1 MAEEQAAAAANADKQ
16 ILIQKLYMK
25 DASFEAPNTPA
36 VYSKEWNPSINL
48 NIQTRNTLV
57 TEDLHEVVLIVTA
70 EAKLEEETAFIVEIQ
85 QAGVFMIKGFSQEE
99 NRQIIGA
106 YCPNL
111 LFPFAREAVTDL
123 VGKGGFPGLL
133 LQPINFDALYLQQ
146 MQEMA
151 KANDESESVAD
162 KH

>member
-1 MAEEQAAAAANADKQ
+1 MAEEQAAASTDKQ

-36 VYSKEWNPSINL
+36 IYSKEWHPHINL
-48 NIQTRNTLV
+48 NIQTRNVVV
-57 TEDLHEVVLIVTA
+57 TEDLHEVVLMVTA
-70 EAKLEEETAFIVEIQ
+70 EAKLEEETAFIVEIH
-85 QAGVFMIKGFSQEE
+85 QAGVFLIQGFSEEE

-133 LQPINFDALYLQQ
+133 LKPINFDALYLQQ

-151 KANDESESVAD
+151 KANDEAESVAD

>member
-1 MAEEQAAAAANADKQ
+1 MADEQAAAAADKQ

-25 DASFEAPNTPA
+25 DASFEAPNTPG
-36 VYSKEWNPSINL
+36 VFSKEWQPTINL
-48 NIQTRNTLV
+48 NIQTRNSLV
-57 TEDLHEVVLIVTA
+57 GENLHEVVLMVTA
-70 EAKLEEETAFIVEIQ
+70 EAKLEDDTAFIVEIHQ
-85 QAGVFMIKGFSQEE
+85 GGIFLIKGFTEDE

-133 LQPINFDALYLQQ
+133 LQPINFDALYVQK

-151 KANDESESVAD
+151 QAGAEAEDVAD

>member
-1 MAEEQAAAAANADKQ
+1 MIEQIA
-16 ILIQKLYMK
+16 
-25 DASFEAPNTPA
+25 
-36 VYSKEWNPSINL
+36 
-48 NIQTRNTLV
+48 
-57 TEDLHEVVLIVTA
+57 EVVSGDILKI
-70 EAKLEEETAFIVEIQ
+70 
-85 QAGVFMIKGFSQEE
+85 GVHE

-151 KANDESESVAD
+151 QASGESETVAD

>member
-1 MAEEQAAAAANADKQ
+1 MAEEQAAATNADKQ

-36 VYSKEWNPSINL
+36 VYSKEWHPSINL

-70 EAKLEEETAFIVEIQ
+70 EAKLEDETAFIVEIQ
-85 QAGVFMIKGFSQEE
+85 QAGLFMIKGFSEE
-99 NRQIIGA
+99 ESRQIIGA

-111 LFPFAREAVTDL
+111 LFPFAREAVTDF

-151 KANDESESVAD
+151 QASEEAASPAD

>member
-1 MAEEQAAAAANADKQ
+1 MAEEQAAANAERQ

-25 DASFEAPNTPA
+25 DASFEAPNTPD
-36 VYSKEWNPSINL
+36 VYSKEWQPTINL
-48 NIQTRNTLV
+48 NIQTRNSV
-57 TEDLHEVVLIVTA
+57 VGEGLHEIVLLVTA
-70 EAKLEEETAFIVEIQ
+70 EAKLGDDTAFIVEIH
-85 QAGVFMIKGFSQEE
+85 QAGVFLIKGFSEDE
-99 NRQIIGA
+99 TRQIIGA

-151 KANDESESVAD
+151 QAGAESEDVAD

>member
-1 MAEEQAAAAANADKQ
+1 MAEEQAAIAGDDKQ

-36 VYSKEWNPSINL
+36 IYNREWKPKIEM
-48 NIQTRNTLV
+48 NIQTRNTSV
-57 TEDLHEVVLIVTA
+57 GEDLFEVVLVVTA
-70 EAKLEEETAFIVEIQ
+70 EAKLDEESAFLVEIH
-85 QAGVFMIKGFSQEE
+85 QAGVFLIKGFSADEI
-99 NRQIIGA
+99 RQIIGA

-111 LFPFAREAVTDL
+111 LFPFAREAVTDF

-133 LQPINFDALYLQQ
+133 LQPINFDALYMQQMAELQQ
-146 MQEMA
+146 A
-151 KANDESESVAD
+151 GTESEAVAD

>member
-1 MAEEQAAAAANADKQ
+1 MAEEQAAASTDKQ

-25 DASFEAPNTPA
+25 DASFEAPNTPGI
-36 VYSKEWNPSINL
+36 YSKEWQPQINL

-57 TEDLHEVVLIVTA
+57 TENLHEVVLMVTA
-70 EAKLEEETAFIVEIQ
+70 EAKLEDETAFIVEIH
-85 QAGVFMIKGFSQEE
+85 QAGVFVIKGFTEEE

-133 LQPINFDALYLQQ
+133 LQPINFDALYMQQ

-151 KANDESESVAD
+151 QASDESETVAD

>member
-1 MAEEQAAAAANADKQ
+1 MAEEQAAAANADKQ

-36 VYSKEWNPSINL
+36 IYSKEWQPSINL
-48 NIQTRNTLV
+48 NIQTRNTVV
-57 TEDLHEVVLIVTA
+57 TENLHEVVLIVTA
-70 EAKLEEETAFIVEIQ
+70 EAKLEDETAFIVEIQ
-85 QAGVFMIKGFSQEE
+85 QAGVFLIQGFSEEE

-111 LFPFAREAVTDL
+111 LFPFAREAVTDM

-146 MQEMA
+146 MNEMA
-151 KANDESESVAD
+151 KSAQESQNVAD

>member
-1 MAEEQAAAAANADKQ
+1 MAEEQAAAASAEKQ

-36 VYSKEWNPSINL
+36 IYSKEWSPSINL
-48 NIQTRNTLV
+48 NIQTRNALV

-70 EAKLEEETAFIVEIQ
+70 EAKLDDETAFIVEIH
-85 QAGVFMIKGFSQEE
+85 QAGVFVIKGFSEEE